1 MSNGQRE
8 ENLEGRQPTPWPFRI
23 YGASGATITGRSAQG
38 ASPKVVIG
46 RYSVMGR
53 YHPEGWEQPRP
64 GAAAAPEQQP
74 ARTPQKSRDPE
85 RPGKK

>member
-8 ENLEGRQPTPWPFRI
+8 ENLEGRKPTPWPFRI
-23 YGASGATITGRSAQG
+23 YGVSGATITGRSAQ
-38 ASPKVVIG
+38 ATSPKVVIG

-53 YHPEGWEQPRP
+53 YQPEGWEQPRP

-74 ARTPQKSRDPE
+74 ARTPQKSHDPE

>member
-1 MSNGQRE
+1 MSNGQRQ
-8 ENLEGRQPTPWPFRI
+8 ENLEGRQPTTWPFRHF
-23 YGASGATITGRSAQG
+23 GRNDATITIWSPYG

-74 ARTPQKSRDPE
+74 ARTPQKSLDPE